1 MPSAGPT
8 QFNHIENV
16 GLAFA
21 LRRALL
27 TLQFKH
33 GASGWQDL
41 SPVLARLQGTTH
53 LGKHIRN
60 QVQRLTCAHAL
71 ELNVDAMVGVFKND
85 DKFAALCVTM
95 LMGTL
100 PESVYPQQF
109 DIDVYLKIVTAC
121 SEKCPELEVQTKWF
135 DVPKALLMQRK
146 LKKSLI
152 LHLDCAIRNA
162 DSSLSP
168 LPPVKFD
175 LAKKGV
181 GVKSKKSADRDVPD
195 FDGDAPDSFDAHA
208 FGTLQTLSKYQEK
221 ESAQFAD
228 RANDTFDC
236 LLMAAAKLKTEEAVQ
251 RLAEYLLS
259 IATTEKDHAI
269 WIHKIN
275 RRASELEDDADGAQ
289 MVVMLSI
296 AKQVKRFL
304 ASTIDVVAPAP
315 DVDADLLKKLKTALH
330 SAISNLDKAAVVRML
345 LHSRM
350 AAVLKGPPMA
360 WLKKRMVEAI
370 NQPGR
375 TPTFEFWSETVQ
387 ALAEVGIKA
396 HASPPQKPRPP
407 YKKVLKPQKEQRQE
421 TMRNIDQ
428 QLVETSPLPTELAA
442 RTVETQRKRKGKLS
456 DPGQAIELTV
466 SAVCLAVCLVLACH
480 LHVC

>member
-1 MPSAGPT
+1 
-8 QFNHIENV
+8 
-16 GLAFA
+16 
-21 LRRALL
+21 
-27 TLQFKH
+27 
-33 GASGWQDL
+33 
-41 SPVLARLQGTTH
+41 
-53 LGKHIRN
+53 
-60 QVQRLTCAHAL
+60 
-71 ELNVDAMVGVFKND
+71 MVGVFKND

-109 DIDVYLKIVTAC
+109 DIDVYLKIVTSC
-121 SEKCPELEVQTKWF
+121 SEKCPELEVETKWF

-152 LHLDCAIRNA
+152 LHLDSAIRDA
-162 DSSLSP
+162 DMNLSP

-181 GVKSKKSADRDVPD
+181 GVKSKKAADRDAPD
-195 FDGDAPDSFDAHA
+195 SDGDGPDSFDAHA
-208 FGTLQTLSKYQEK
+208 FGTPQTLSKHQEK
-221 ESAQFAD
+221 ESSLWAD

-251 RLAEYLLS
+251 RLGEYLLS

-269 WIHKIN
+269 WVSKIN
-275 RRASELEDDADGAQ
+275 RRASELEGDADGSQ
-289 MVVMLSI
+289 MVVMLSVG
-296 AKQVKRFL
+296 KQVKRFL
-304 ASTIDVVAPAP
+304 ASKIDVVAPAP
-315 DVDADLLKKLKTALH
+315 EVDADLVKKLKAALH
-330 SAISNLDKAAVVRML
+330 SAVAALDKTAVVRML
-345 LHSRM
+345 LHSGM

-360 WLKKRMVEAI
+360 WLKKRMVESI

-387 ALAEVGIKA
+387 ALAEVGMKP
-396 HASPPQKPRPP
+396 ASPQEKQKPRPP

-421 TMRNIDQ
+421 TMRNIDHK
-428 QLVETSPLPTELAA
+428 LVETSPLPTELAA

-466 SAVCLAVCLVLACH
+466 SACCMSRPCVSLACVLGTKEKQKGEEALDDANERARSCRDPEAAQSLWLVYQGRKERPH
-480 LHVC
+480 RSVSFFVVSLLHSVRILLL

>member
-1 MPSAGPT
+1 
-8 QFNHIENV
+8 
-16 GLAFA
+16 
-21 LRRALL
+21 
-27 TLQFKH
+27 
-33 GASGWQDL
+33 
-41 SPVLARLQGTTH
+41 
-53 LGKHIRN
+53 
-60 QVQRLTCAHAL
+60 
-71 ELNVDAMVGVFKND
+71 MVGVFKND

-152 LHLDCAIRNA
+152 LHLDSAIRNA

-181 GVKSKKSADRDVPD
+181 GVKSKTPADRDVPD
-195 FDGDAPDSFDAHA
+195 FDGDGLDSFDAHA
-208 FGTLQTLSKYQEK
+208 FGTLQTISKHQEK
-221 ESAQFAD
+221 ESILWAD
-228 RANDTFDC
+228 GANDTFDC
-236 LLMAAAKLKTEEAVQ
+236 FLMAAAKLKTEEAVQ
-251 RLAEYLLS
+251 CLGEYVLS

-269 WIHKIN
+269 WINKIN
-275 RRASELEDDADGAQ
+275 RRASELEDDADGAR

-296 AKQVKRFL
+296 GKQAKRFL
-304 ASTIDVVAPAP
+304 ASKIDVVAPAP
-315 DVDADLLKKLKTALH
+315 EVDADLVKKLKTALH
-330 SAISNLDKAAVVRML
+330 SSIANLDKAAVVRML
-345 LHSRM
+345 VHSRM
-350 AAVLKGPPMA
+350 AAILKGPPMA
-360 WLKKRMVEAI
+360 WLKERMIESI

-375 TPTFEFWSETVQ
+375 TPGFEFWSETVQ
-387 ALAEVGIKA
+387 ALAEVGIKPA
-396 HASPPQKPRPP
+396 HASPSAASRKPRPS
-407 YKKVLKPQKEQRQE
+407 YKKVLKPQREQRQE
-421 TMRNIDQ
+421 TMRNIDY